1 MCRFFLGLGALE
13 GWKAASENSKKK
25 AFTKRKTRK
34 ITNIFIRAG
43 EDLLKQI
50 YYVRHRSLFCLRFF
64 ASVVSLVLLFSRLAN
79 FSFFLCYAFYVFSCY
94 GIMLCAGGGRG
105 NFALFTFVLVK
116 IFTRLVTS
124 LVHRRAVPADAERN
138 SKYPHVSS
146 FKLFGV
152 CIIFFAALGQGKGR
166 GRKLA
171 IRETFHQR

>member
-1 MCRFFLGLGALE
+1 MSFFLGLGALE

-79 FSFFLCYAFYVFSCY
+79 FSFFLGYAF
-94 GIMLCAGGGRG
+94 LCLFVLWNYAVGGGGRG

-124 LVHRRAVPADAERN
+124 LTHRRAIPADAERN
-138 SKYPHVSS
+138 SKYSHVSS
-146 FKLFGV
+146 FELFGI
-152 CIIFFAALGQGKGR
+152 CIIAYIPLRGRDR

-171 IRETFHQR
+171 IRDTFHQR